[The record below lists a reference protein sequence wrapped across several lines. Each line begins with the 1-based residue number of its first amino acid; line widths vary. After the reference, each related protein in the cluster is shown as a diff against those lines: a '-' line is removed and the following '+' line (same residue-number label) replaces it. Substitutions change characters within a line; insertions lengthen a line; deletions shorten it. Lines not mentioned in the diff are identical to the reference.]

1 MAREP
6 INAGASTL
14 AAMSDNVAKMGA
26 LRQQALAQTSESLN
40 NAARHLQEWQKG
52 YDERKRAKWVQ
63 DMETAKFD
71 EQKRMNDINANLAQE
86 RLELEKTLAPH
97 QIKFMNSQTSN
108 YLANAGATN
117 FGTQKARD
125 DLNYLK
131 EQEKKQAELDAERNK
146 PNPTAQKLL
155 DFGKALFGARV
166 GGTPQTN
173 KTANLNIGK
182 PTSNYNTNGAMMNN
196 PENTNATKQP
206 TNWVNRQ

>member
-71 EQKRMNDINANLAQE
+71 EQKRMNDISADIAQRRQNLDE
-86 RLELEKTLAPH
+86 ILAPY
-97 QIKFMNSQTSN
+97 QIKFMQSQTGKFW
-108 YLANAGATN
+108 ADAGATS
-117 FGTQKARD
+117 FGTQKLKD
-125 DLNYLK
+125 DYNYLK
-131 EQEKKQAELDAERNK
+131 EQERKQAELDAKNKAASDERFNK
-146 PNPTAQKLL
+146 AVNLVKGVAQVFAPQIPKAASA
-155 DFGKALFGARV
+155 FGK
-166 GGTPQTN
+166 GGIPTN
-173 KTANLNIGK
+173 NL
-182 PTSNYNTNGAMMNN
+182 NTNGVMPNN
-196 PENTNATKQP
+196 PENAVTRWN
-206 TNWVNRQ
+206 

>member
-40 NAARHLQEWQKG
+40 NAAKHLQEWQKG

-86 RLELEKTLAPH
+86 RLELDKILAPH
-97 QIKFMNSQTSN
+97 QIKFMNSQAAN

-117 FGTQKARD
+117 FNTRTGQKAME
-125 DLNYLK
+125 YLK
-131 EQEKKQAELDAERNK
+131 QNTKKQAELDAQKK
-146 PNPTAQKLL
+146 PQAMQIGTLQK
-155 DFGKALFGARV
+155 A
-166 GGTPQTN
+166 
-173 KTANLNIGK
+173 
-182 PTSNYNTNGAMMNN
+182 
-196 PENTNATKQP
+196 
-206 TNWVNRQ
+206 